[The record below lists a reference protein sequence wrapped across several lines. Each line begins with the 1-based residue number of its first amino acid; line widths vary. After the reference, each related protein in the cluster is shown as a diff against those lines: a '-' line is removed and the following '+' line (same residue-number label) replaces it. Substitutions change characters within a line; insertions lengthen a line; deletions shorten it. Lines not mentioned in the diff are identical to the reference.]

1 MKTVVSHS
9 LDQGSVSVDD
19 AVLDE
24 NIFDGDANVCLAV
37 EESQT
42 DERRG
47 LKATIRNAD
56 VECVRDRMMN
66 LKQERKKS
74 EIT

>member
-9 LDQGSVSVDD
+9 LGQGSASVDD

-24 NIFDGDANVCLAV
+24 NIFDGDANVYLAV

-42 DERRG
+42 DERQG
-47 LKATIRNAD
+47 LKATIRNVD

-66 LKQERKKS
+66 LKQERKK
-74 EIT
+74 